1 MTRTAGGSP
10 AARPFDPRLTRY
22 ARSTRAYL
30 VASVL
35 LGVATAAA
43 VLTQAAL
50 LAWAITAAFQDGADI
65 SQLTPAV
72 VGLLVVTAARA
83 LIAGAQDVV
92 AARSAA
98 GVKAEL
104 RQGLLAHAVALGP
117 AWQSGRRTGDLAV
130 LATRGLDALDAYFAR
145 YLPQLV
151 LAAIIPATVVVVLA
165 LADPLTA
172 VVVAVTV
179 PLIPIFMVLV
189 GWSTQRQT
197 QRQWAS
203 LETLGGHFLD
213 VVAGLP
219 TLKAFGR
226 AKGQARGVAEVGD
239 AYRRQTMG
247 VLRISFLSSLVLE
260 LLATIS
266 VALVAVEVGVRLV
279 GGTLDLQTGLLVILL
294 APEAY
299 LPLRQVGLHFHAS
312 QEGMA
317 AAARAFEVLDE
328 PLPARAG
335 TAGAA
340 DGPGLAAPDP
350 ARTAIQLSGVTVRRP
365 GRDVPALAGLDLEIR
380 PGEVLAIAGPSGA
393 GKSTLLAVLLGF
405 LTPDEGGVSV
415 GGADLGAIDL
425 DSWRSQIAWVP
436 QAPRLLAGTVADN
449 VRLGRPAATDAQ
461 VAAALDAAGVLAEL
475 GPAGPQTVLGE
486 AGSGLSAGQRQRVA
500 LARALVRDA
509 GLLLLDEPTAG
520 LDGETEADVLA
531 ALRRHAQGRTVVVVA
546 HRPALVAFAD
556 RVVRLEQPAAAH
568 APGVLP

>member
-1 MTRTAGGSP
+1 
-10 AARPFDPRLTRY
+10 
-22 ARSTRAYL
+22 
-30 VASVL
+30 VL

-43 VLTQAAL
+43 VLGQAFI
-50 LAWAITAAFQDGADI
+50 LAWAITAAFQDEAGVAD
-65 SQLTPAV
+65 LAPAV
-72 VGLLVVTAARA
+72 AGLLAVTAARA

-98 GVKAEL
+98 AVKAEL

-151 LAAIIPATVVVVLA
+151 LAAIIPAAVVVVLA

-179 PLIPIFMVLV
+179 PLIPVFMVLV

-279 GGTLDLQTGLLVILL
+279 GGSLDLQTGLLVILL

-328 PLPARAG
+328 PLPAR
-335 TAGAA
+335 TGAA

-350 ARTAIQLSGVTVRRP
+350 AQTAIRLSGVTVRRP
-365 GRDVPALAGLDLEIR
+365 GRDAPALAGLDLEIR

-393 GKSTLLAVLLGF
+393 GKSTLLALLLGF
-405 LTPDEGGVSV
+405 LAPDEGRVSV
-415 GGADLGAIDL
+415 GGADLGALDL
-425 DSWRSQIAWVP
+425 DSWRAQIAWVP

-449 VRLGRPAATDAQ
+449 VRLGRPEATDAQ

-475 GPAGPQTVLGE
+475 GPVGPQTVLGE

-531 ALRRHAQGRTVVVVA
+531 ALRRHAAGRTVVVVA

-556 RVVRLEQPAAAH
+556 RVVRLEVPEGASAL
-568 APGVLP
+568 GVLP

>member
-1 MTRTAGGSP
+1 VSRTAGGSP

-30 VASVL
+30 AASVL

-43 VLTQAAL
+43 VLTQAFI
-50 LAWAITAAFQDGADI
+50 LAWAITAVFQDGADVAD
-65 SQLTPAV
+65 LTPAL
-72 VGLLVVTAARA
+72 VGLLAVTAARA

-117 AWQSGRRTGDLAV
+117 AWQSRRRTGDLAV

-165 LADPLTA
+165 LNDPLTA
-172 VVVAVTV
+172 LVVAVTV
-179 PLIPIFMVLV
+179 PLIPVFMVLV

-203 LETLGGHFLD
+203 LEALGGHFLD

-239 AYRRQTMG
+239 AYRRKTMR

-335 TAGAA
+335 AAGAPA
-340 DGPGLAAPDP
+340 PPVPDP
-350 ARTAIQLSGVTVRRP
+350 ARAVIRLRGVSVRRP
-365 GRDVPALAGLDLEIR
+365 GREVPALAGLDLEIR

-405 LTPDEGGVSV
+405 LTPDEGTVSV
-415 GGADLGAIDL
+415 GEADLDGLDL
-425 DSWRSQIAWVP
+425 DAWRSHLAWVP
-436 QAPRLLAGTVADN
+436 QAPRLLAGTVAEN
-449 VRLGRPAATDAQ
+449 VRLGRPDATDAQ
-461 VAAALDAAGVLAEL
+461 VSAALEDAGVLAEL
-475 GPAGPQTVLGE
+475 GPAGAQTVLGE

-520 LDGETEADVLA
+520 LDGETEAGVLA

-556 RVVRLEQPAAAH
+556 RVVRLEAPEGALVPEAAR
-568 APGVLP
+568 

>member
-1 MTRTAGGSP
+1 VSRTAGGSP

-35 LGVATAAA
+35 LGVATAGA

-50 LAWAITAAFQDGADI
+50 LAWAITAAFQDGADVGD
-65 SQLTPAV
+65 LAPALA
-72 VGLLVVTAARA
+72 GLVAVAGARA

-104 RQGLLAHAVALGP
+104 RQGLLAHVVALGP

-165 LADPLTA
+165 LQDPLSA
-172 VVVAVTV
+172 LVVGLTV
-179 PLIPIFMVLV
+179 PLIPVFMVLV

-239 AYRRQTMG
+239 AYRLRTMG
-247 VLRISFLSSLVLE
+247 VLRLSFLSSLVLE

-279 GGTLDLQTGLLVILL
+279 GGSMDLQTGLLVILL

-328 PLPARAG
+328 PLPSAAARADG
-335 TAGAA
+335 RAA
-340 DGPGLAAPDP
+340 AAPPDP
-350 ARTAIQLSGVTVRRP
+350 ARAEILLRGVTVRRP
-365 GRDVPALAGLDLEIR
+365 GRDLPAIRGLDLEIR
-380 PGEVLAIAGPSGA
+380 PGELLAIAGPSGA

-405 LTPDEGGVSV
+405 LTPDEGHVSV
-415 GGADLGAIDL
+415 GGVDLGALDL
-425 DSWRSQIAWVP
+425 DAWRARVAWVP
-436 QAPRLLAGTVADN
+436 QAPRLLAGTVAEN
-449 VRLGRPAATDAQ
+449 VRLGRPDATDSE

-475 GPAGPQTVLGE
+475 GPRGIETPLGE

-520 LDGETEADVLA
+520 LDGETEAAVLA
-531 ALRRHAQGRTVVVVA
+531 ALRRHAVGRTVVVVA

-556 RVVRLEQPAAAH
+556 RVVRLEVPREAVAA
-568 APGVLP
+568 GVQR